1 MKYFFIG
8 LGAIVGINLLV
19 IGGQKLLTALGVS
32 PDNAGYILVAILL
45 LLIAKPFGELTV
57 NVFRKSKFNA

>member
-1 MKYFFIG
+1 MKYFLIG
-8 LGAIVGINLLV
+8 LGAIMGINLLV
-19 IGGQKLLTALGVS
+19 IGGQQLLTAFGVS
-32 PDNAGYILVAILL
+32 SDNAGYILVAILL

>member
-19 IGGQKLLTALGVS
+19 IGGQQLLTALGVS
-32 PDNAGYILVAILL
+32 PDNAGYIYI
-45 LLIAKPFGELTV
+45 GCYTV
-57 NVFRKSKFNA
+57 IVDSKTIR